1 MGKMGRSLEMPK
13 KKKRPFRCL
22 GCRIQCTFSI
32 GSKIDTNV
40 KNKQEMSIRTIPCVY
55 KSQNCFCK
63 TNFFISQIQREF
75 EYIFSKFKC
84 IFPLFPLVRNTR
96 EEIVLFYCWQ
106 EVVIFMK
113 VSRQRIEQCGYIVG
127 TRIL

>member
-1 MGKMGRSLEMPK
+1 
-13 KKKRPFRCL
+13 
-22 GCRIQCTFSI
+22 
-32 GSKIDTNV
+32 
-40 KNKQEMSIRTIPCVY
+40 MSIRTIACVY
-55 KSQNCFCK
+55 KSQNCFYK
-63 TNFFISQIQREF
+63 TNFFIGQIQREF

-84 IFPLFPLVRNTR
+84 IQDSLFPLVRNTR

-113 VSRQRIEQCGYIVG
+113 VSRQRIEQCGYILG